1 MPGGG
6 LGAPGTVYGAPPTAY
21 GAPPGAMYAAPATAY
36 GAAPT
41 YAAPATT
48 MGAPPPDATYAAPT
62 YAAPA
67 EGTYAAPT
75 YAAPAPTEGVYAAPT
90 YAAPAGAPAGALY
103 AAPAGTA
110 PAETEGATTE
120 MPTYAAPAE
129 PVFAQG
135 PVGTFTTDPQ
145 GMGTTMQPPQ
155 PKVLPTETVM
165 GPVTQAGIMMLMVGG
180 NSLSCFWTWMFCSRA
195 VSKRLSS
202 CEVKVPADAFA
213 DHAKAVMTCLGFSR
227 EKADEHLTPVC
238 RFHVNDFYL
247 PHWHP
252 PRLHN
257 AQMHAT
263 REQGQPQYIAGV
275 GTEVEAAPH
284 VLSQAVSCEN
294 RHVSHHSVV
303 HFSRLV

>member
-1 MPGGG
+1 MEGTETTTPMDTWQRDAKSRTFFFPSSFTFLELCTSSLGDEVTTYGVPGTAYPTGTIMEPIAVPGGG

-48 MGAPPPDATYAAPT
+48 MGPPPDATYAAPT

-180 NSLSCFWTWMFCSRA
+180 NLRNLRA
-195 VSKRLSS
+195 S
-202 CEVKVPADAFA
+202 
-213 DHAKAVMTCLGFSR
+213 
-227 EKADEHLTPVC
+227 
-238 RFHVNDFYL
+238 N
-247 PHWHP
+247 
-252 PRLHN
+252 
-257 AQMHAT
+257 
-263 REQGQPQYIAGV
+263 
-275 GTEVEAAPH
+275 
-284 VLSQAVSCEN
+284 
-294 RHVSHHSVV
+294 
-303 HFSRLV
+303 